1 MPPLENA
8 IDFPRF
14 SWNNQSPN
22 HYLMINSSAQEQKMR
37 SRFTV
42 AAVLMVALVLTQIG
56 CNSGK
61 TKPVSTDGYTT
72 TSSGLQYKVEKEGTG
87 RSPIAWD
94 TVVVHYE
101 GKLLDGRVF
110 DSSYE
115 RKQPS
120 MFRLSK
126 VIKGWTEGVQ
136 LMKEGA
142 IYHFIIPPELAYGD
156 QSAGS
161 LITPNSTL
169 AFKIELLEVK

>member
-1 MPPLENA
+1 
-8 IDFPRF
+8 
-14 SWNNQSPN
+14 
-22 HYLMINSSAQEQKMR
+22 MR
-37 SRFTV
+37 SRFVV
-42 AAVLMVALVLTQIG
+42 AAFIMVALVLTQTG

-61 TKPVSTDGYTT
+61 VKPVSTEGYTT
-72 TSSGLQYKVEKEGTG
+72 TPSGLQYKVEKEGTG

-101 GKLLDGRVF
+101 GRLLDGRVF

-115 RKQPS
+115 RKEPS
-120 MFRLSK
+120 SFRLSK

-142 IYHFIIPPELAYGD
+142 VYHFIIPPELAYGD

-169 AFKIELLEVK
+169 KFRIELLKVY